1 MNRLFRM
8 FGARVAL
15 VVIALVLFA
24 GLPEFGTMEAEAKP
38 RRGRGAQNRKV
49 KRGKS
54 ARGRSRGRSRGKS
67 ARGRRGRGRNYSPRG
82 RRGRG
87 GRSRVVRGGRHGR
100 HGRHGRYGRGGR
112 RGGRRVIVKKYRGR
126 NGRVYTRRIVVR
138 DRRHR
143 GGRRHHRDS
152 YTPSRTSTGSNGAV
166 AVAPTPRR
174 SPGRVVIPEERAREI
189 QAALK
194 NAGYYQGDVTGNYDD
209 ATREAMRS
217 FQRANGMKD
226 TGMPTAPALLKLGL
240 TNHKSAAG
248 DTSAPSMTPPPPTQP
263 DETPHR

>member
-8 FGARVAL
+8 FGAKVAL

-24 GLPEFGTMEAEAKP
+24 GLPEFGAMEAEAKP

-54 ARGRSRGRSRGKS
+54 TRGRSRGRSRGKS
-67 ARGRRGRGRNYSPRG
+67 ARGRRGRGRSYAPRG

-87 GRSRVVRGGRHGR
+87 RNRVVRGGGR
-100 HGRHGRYGRGGR
+100 YGRNTRYGRGGR

-138 DRRHR
+138 DRGHRH
-143 GGRRHHRDS
+143 GRRNRRER
-152 YTPSRTSTGSNGAV
+152 YTPSNNSSGSNNAI
-166 AVAPTPRR
+166 AAAPTPRR

-194 NAGYYQGDVTGNYDD
+194 NAGYYQGEVTGNYDD
-209 ATREAMRS
+209 STREAMRS

-248 DTSAPSMTPPPPTQP
+248 DTSAPSMTPPPPTDDKP
-263 DETPHR
+263 NR

>member
-8 FGARVAL
+8 FGAKVAL
-15 VVIALVLFA
+15 VVIALVFFA
-24 GLPEFGTMEAEAKP
+24 GMPEFGAMEAEAKP
-38 RRGRGAQNRKV
+38 RRGRSAQKRKV

-54 ARGRSRGRSRGKS
+54 ARGRSRNRGKS
-67 ARGRRGRGRNYSPRG
+67 ARGSRGRGRNRGRVVRGGRQG
-82 RRGRG
+82 RRGH
-87 GRSRVVRGGRHGR
+87 VRGGRHGR
-100 HGRHGRYGRGGR
+100 RGRYG

-126 NGRVYTRRIVVR
+126 DGRMHKRRIVVR

-143 GGRRHHRDS
+143 GGRRQRRERYS
-152 YTPSRTSTGSNGAV
+152 
-166 AVAPTPRR
+166 APTNSSNPTTVSSTPKTVPIRAPR
-174 SPGRVVIPEERAREI
+174 GVVIPQERAREI

-194 NAGYYQGDVTGNYDD
+194 NAGYYQGEVTGNYDD

-217 FQRANGMKD
+217 FQRANGIKD

-248 DTSAPSMTPPPPTQP
+248 DTSAPSVTPPPPTQP
-263 DETPHR
+263 DGTPNR